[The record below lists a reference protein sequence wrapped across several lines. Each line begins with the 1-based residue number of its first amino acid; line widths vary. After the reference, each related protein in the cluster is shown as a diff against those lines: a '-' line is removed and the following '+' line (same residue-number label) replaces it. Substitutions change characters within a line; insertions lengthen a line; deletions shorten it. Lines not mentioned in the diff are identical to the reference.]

1 MQRKEIT
8 ELTQIQVTYIYARY
22 GTFDHLVLLMGRLAE
37 FTAKDLKRKQMAM
50 RINGG
55 YQPPEGSPGSDH
67 QATPH
72 SQQQYFPQM
81 PLPPMQMQAQ
91 MPPFSGM
98 VPVSDPKLPMG
109 FGSRDQSPQSFH
121 ADDVDLEALT
131 IEAEEEWQD
140 IRHAFSFLEDNFG
153 DDFQALGP
161 EFSSAI
167 DSPFGPALQYRTYAI
182 AGIWMN
188 FYMALI
194 VCHRAHP
201 SMPPAAMV
209 AAGIAARHTSNFA
222 NEIGRIAAGIAPDC
236 SLASE
241 VTPGVGAAL
250 VECGTAI
257 FVGAVQY
264 QNPAQRAWIIKRLD
278 DMARL
283 TGWETALAVRFGLE
297 RAWDKAAETG
307 TGPIYIRTDYPEWI
321 NGSNV
326 YSSLDKEQ
334 DRGLSSIDENLGK
347 LNMGED
353 PREGPWLPRGI
364 L

>member
-1 MQRKEIT
+1 
-8 ELTQIQVTYIYARY
+8 
-22 GTFDHLVLLMGRLAE
+22 
-37 FTAKDLKRKQMAM
+37 
-50 RINGG
+50 
-55 YQPPEGSPGSDH
+55 
-67 QATPH
+67 
-72 SQQQYFPQM
+72 
-81 PLPPMQMQAQ
+81 
-91 MPPFSGM
+91 M
-98 VPVSDPKLPMG
+98 VPLSEPKLPMG

-121 ADDVDLEALT
+121 GDDVDLEALT

-140 IRHAFSFLEDNFG
+140 IRHAFSVLEDNFG

-161 EFSSAI
+161 EFSSPI
-167 DSPFGPALQYRTYAI
+167 ETPFGPALQYRTYAI

-222 NEIGRIAAGIAPDC
+222 NEIGRIVAGIAPDC

-250 VECGTAI
+250 VESGTAI

-264 QNPAQRAWIIKRLD
+264 QNPAQRVWIINRLR

-283 TGWETALAVRFGLE
+283 TGWETALAVRVGLE
-297 RAWDKAAETG
+297 GVWDRAAKMG
-307 TGPIYIRTDYPEWI
+307 TGPPYVRTNYPEWA
-321 NGSNV
+321 NGVSVFSTLQKEN
-326 YSSLDKEQ
+326 DK
-334 DRGLSSIDENLGK
+334 GLSSIDENLGK
-347 LNMGED
+347 LDMGED
-353 PREGPWLPRGI
+353 PREGMWLPHGV

>member
-1 MQRKEIT
+1 MRILSAYIIQIT
-8 ELTQIQVTYIYARY
+8 YVVISY

-37 FTAKDLKRKQMAM
+37 FAAKDLKRKQLAM
-50 RINGG
+50 RLNGG
-55 YQPPEGSPGSDH
+55 YRPPEGSPQGVDHHGS
-67 QATPH
+67 QQQ
-72 SQQQYFPQM
+72 QQQYFPQM
-81 PLPPMQMQAQ
+81 PTPPLQTQSQ
-91 MPPFSGM
+91 MPPFNGM

-121 ADDVDLEALT
+121 SDDVDLEALT
-131 IEAEEEWQD
+131 LEAEEEWQD
-140 IRHAFSFLEDNFG
+140 IRHAFSVLEDNFG

-161 EFSSAI
+161 EFSSPI
-167 DSPFGPALQYRTYAI
+167 ETPFGPALQYRTYAI

-222 NEIGRIAAGIAPDC
+222 NEIGRIVAGIAPDC

-250 VECGTAI
+250 VESGTAI
-257 FVGAVQY
+257 FVGAIQY
-264 QNPAQRAWIIKRLD
+264 QTPAQRAWTVNRLS

-283 TGWETALAVRFGLE
+283 TGWETALAVRAALE
-297 RAWDKAAETG
+297 KVWNKAAEMG
-307 TGPIYIRTDYPEWI
+307 TGPPYIRTEYPEW
-321 NGSNV
+321 V
-326 YSSLDKEQ
+326 K
-334 DRGLSSIDENLGK
+334 GLSSIDINFEK
-347 LNMGED
+347 LDMGED
-353 PREGPWLPRGI
+353 PREGQWLPRGI